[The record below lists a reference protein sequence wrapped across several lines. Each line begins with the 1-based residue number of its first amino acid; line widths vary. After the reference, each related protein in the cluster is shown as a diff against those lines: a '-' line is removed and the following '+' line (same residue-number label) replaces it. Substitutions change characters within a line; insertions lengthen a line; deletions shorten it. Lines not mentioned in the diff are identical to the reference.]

1 MMRGWNIL
9 EGDRVPPLDDSSS
22 QRSSPDTA
30 HEASYDARPLVQGMR
45 AYFPRAALAPASM
58 TRAIA
63 PDTSPGVESATFPGV
78 RVREPQRL
86 DETDGPTGSAEHLAR
101 LTLASMRTP
110 RQQAFLS
117 GKLWLYRLWL
127 VGATAA
133 LCAVLLWIQSLVGAI
148 PPHPT
153 RAQEIVQWSEL
164 LWLTPALLALAL
176 WLGWFIFAEVA
187 RPDPEPSSAPRTPNP
202 DGIGSRP
209 VRLIL
214 RYVTRGDNQAVL
226 REAVKSAHE
235 AFASYPEAKG
245 PYRIEIVS
253 DRSIMLHDARENVA
267 VYVSPKSYLTPNRS
281 RYKARALAYLQAQT
295 APQEGDWYVYLDEE
309 SLVDAALIAGVYRF
323 IAKALIR
330 MARTGKPTPRLIGQG
345 GILYHGGTWF
355 FRGADA
361 LRTADDVGRFRLQ
374 YALGVPIF
382 GIHGSYIVVSGA
394 DDAQLPFDV
403 GARNSLT
410 EDAAWALRAW
420 ARGYRFGWVEGYVH
434 EQPPQRMMDFVRQR
448 SRWLSGIRLVLL
460 DREVPLRFRA
470 CLGAFTFL
478 WQISFLP
485 FLITIA
491 AFLVHIAPPLWMRLP
506 ADFAWATFVLAY
518 FQGADIEARY
528 AARMT
533 AARRRWA
540 PALGHT
546 ASLGRRMASWLM
558 ACCYIWYAL
567 LEAAGVVY
575 SMKPKAGFF
584 VIYKPDLSQT
594 PQAASARKRPQ
605 SAKRLRP
612 AQAAPTARRPI

>member
-1 MMRGWNIL
+1 
-9 EGDRVPPLDDSSS
+9 V
-22 QRSSPDTA
+22 
-30 HEASYDARPLVQGMR
+30 
-45 AYFPRAALAPASM
+45 
-58 TRAIA
+58 A
-63 PDTSPGVESATFPGV
+63 PDYTVATEVATFPGV

-86 DETDGPTGSAEHLAR
+86 SDANGPTGSVEHLAQ

-110 RQQAFLS
+110 RQRTLLS

-133 LCAVLLWIQSLVGAI
+133 LCAVLLWIQSLVGAV
-148 PPHPT
+148 PAHPS

-164 LWLTPALLALAL
+164 LWLTPAFLALAL

-187 RPDPEPSSAPRTPNP
+187 RPNPEPSSAPRIPNP
-202 DGIGSRP
+202 TGVGSRP
-209 VRLIL
+209 VRLVL
-214 RYVTRGDNQAVL
+214 RYVTRGENRAVL
-226 REAVKSAHE
+226 REAAKSAHE

-253 DRSIMLHDARENVA
+253 DRSVLLDDEHENVA
-267 VYVSPKSYLTPNRS
+267 VYVPPKSYLTPNQS
-281 RYKARALAYLQAQT
+281 RYKARALAYLQAQ
-295 APQEGDWYVYLDEE
+295 AEAQDGDWYIYLDEE
-309 SLVDAALIAGVYRF
+309 SLVDAALIAGIYRF
-323 IAKALIR
+323 IARALIC
-330 MARTGKPTPRLIGQG
+330 MARKGQPTPRLIGQG

-374 YALGVPIF
+374 YALGAPVF

-394 DDAQLPFDV
+394 DDRQLPFDV
-403 GARNSLT
+403 GGRNSLT

-434 EQPPQRMMDFVRQR
+434 EQPPQRMADFVRQR
-448 SRWLSGIRLVLL
+448 ARWLSGIRLVLL
-460 DREVPLRFRA
+460 DREVPVRFRA
-470 CLGAFTFL
+470 CLGVFTAL

-491 AFLVHIAPPLWMRLP
+491 AFLVHIAPPVWMRLP

-528 AARMT
+528 AAR
-533 AARRRWA
+533 ASARQKRWA
-540 PALGHT
+540 PAVEHT

-558 ACCYIWYAL
+558 AFCYIWYAL

-584 VIYKPDLSQT
+584 VIYKPDLSQS
-594 PQAASARKRPQ
+594 PEPAAPPAARKRPQ
-605 SAKRLRP
+605 STKRLRP
-612 AQAAPTARRPI
+612 AQATPTARRPA

>member
-1 MMRGWNIL
+1 
-9 EGDRVPPLDDSSS
+9 
-22 QRSSPDTA
+22 
-30 HEASYDARPLVQGMR
+30 MR
-45 AYFPRAALAPASM
+45 ASFPRAALAPASM
-58 TRAIA
+58 TQALA
-63 PDTSPGVESATFPGV
+63 PGSTTTMESATFPGV

-86 DETDGPTGSAEHLAR
+86 GDADGPSGSIEHLAR
-101 LTLASMRTP
+101 LTLTSMRTQG
-110 RQQAFLS
+110 QQALLT

-127 VGATAA
+127 VGATVA

-148 PPHPT
+148 PAHPT
-153 RAQEIVQWSEL
+153 RAQEVVQWSEL
-164 LWLTPALLALAL
+164 LWLTPAFLALAL

-187 RPDPEPSSAPRTPNP
+187 RPDPEPSSAPRIPNP
-202 DGIGSRP
+202 SGSGSRP
-209 VRLIL
+209 VRLVL
-214 RYVTRGDNQAVL
+214 RYVTRGENQAVL
-226 REAVKSAHE
+226 REAIRSAHD
-235 AFASYPEAKG
+235 AFACYSEAKG

-253 DRSIMLHDARENVA
+253 DRAILLDDARENVA
-267 VYVSPKSYLTPNRS
+267 VYVPPKSYLTPNHS

-295 APQEGDWYVYLDEE
+295 TPEEGDWHIYLDEE
-309 SLVDAALIAGVYRF
+309 SLVDAALIAGIYRF
-323 IAKALIR
+323 IAKAHIR
-330 MARTGKPTPRLIGQG
+330 MARTGKPTPQLIGQG

-394 DDAQLPFDV
+394 DDGRLPFDV
-403 GARNSLT
+403 GERNSLT

-420 ARGYRFGWVEGYVH
+420 ARGYRFGWVEGYVR

-460 DREVPLRFRA
+460 DHEVPLPFRA
-470 CLGAFTFL
+470 CLGIFSFL

-491 AFLVHIAPPLWMRLP
+491 AFLVHIAPPTWMRLP

-528 AARMT
+528 AAKAT
-533 AARRRWA
+533 AARRHWA
-540 PALGHT
+540 PALKHT

-584 VIYKPDLSQT
+584 VIYKPDLSQS
-594 PQAASARKRPQ
+594 PQSAKPAPARKRSQ
-605 SAKRLRP
+605 SNKRLRP
-612 AQAAPTARRPI
+612 AQATPTARRPA

>member
-1 MMRGWNIL
+1 M
-9 EGDRVPPLDDSSS
+9 PPLDDSSA
-22 QRSSPDTA
+22 QRTSPGA
-30 HEASYDARPLVQGMR
+30 PQESPRDARPLIQGMR
-45 AYFPRAALAPASM
+45 AYFPRAALMPSSM
-58 TRAIA
+58 TRTMA
-63 PDTSPGVESATFPGV
+63 PDYAVATETATFPRV
-78 RVREPQRL
+78 RVREPVRL
-86 DETDGPTGSAEHLAR
+86 GEADGPSGSAEHLAQ

-110 RQQAFLS
+110 RQRAFLT

-133 LCAVLLWIQSLVGAI
+133 LCAVLLWIQSLVGAV
-148 PPHPT
+148 PAHPT
-153 RAQEIVQWSEL
+153 RAQEIVQWSEI
-164 LWLTPALLALAL
+164 LWLTPAFLALAL

-187 RPDPEPSSAPRTPNP
+187 RPDPEPSSAPRIPNSS
-202 DGIGSRP
+202 GVGSYP
-209 VRLIL
+209 VRIVL

-226 REAVKSAHE
+226 REAVKSAHD
-235 AFASYPEAKG
+235 AFAAYPEAKG

-253 DRSIMLHDARENVA
+253 DRSVLLGDAHENVT
-267 VYVSPKSYLTPNRS
+267 VYVPPKNYLTPNHS

-295 APQEGDWYVYLDEE
+295 TPQEGDWYVYLDEE

-330 MARTGKPTPRLIGQG
+330 MARSGKSSPRLIGQG

-394 DDAQLPFDV
+394 DDGQLPFDV
-403 GARNSLT
+403 GERNSLT

-460 DREVPLRFRA
+460 DHEVPLRFRA
-470 CLGAFTFL
+470 CLGVFTFL

-485 FLITIA
+485 FLITMA
-491 AFLVHIAPPLWMRLP
+491 AFLVHIAPPVWMRIP

-528 AARMT
+528 AARASAT
-533 AARRRWA
+533 QKRWA
-540 PALGHT
+540 PAVAHT

-584 VIYKPDLSQT
+584 VIYKPDLSQS
-594 PQAASARKRPQ
+594 PQAAHSTPARKRPQ
-605 SAKRLRP
+605 SNKRLRP
-612 AQAAPTARRPI
+612 AQATPAARRPA

>member
-1 MMRGWNIL
+1 M
-9 EGDRVPPLDDSSS
+9 PPVDDSSL
-22 QRSSPDTA
+22 QRSSRDTSQ
-30 HEASYDARPLVQGMR
+30 EARPIIQGMR
-45 AYFPRAALAPASM
+45 AYFPRAALSPTAM
-58 TRAIA
+58 TRTVA
-63 PDTSPGVESATFPGV
+63 PDNPVAMESATFPGM

-86 DETDGPTGSAEHLAR
+86 GDADGPTGSAEHLAR
-101 LTLASMRTP
+101 LTLASARTP
-110 RQQAFLS
+110 RQQALLT
-117 GKLWLYRLWL
+117 GRLWLYRLWL
-127 VGATAA
+127 LTATAA
-133 LCAVLLWIQSLVGAI
+133 LCAILLWIQSLVGAI
-148 PPHPT
+148 PAHPSQ
-153 RAQEIVQWSEL
+153 AQEIVQWSEL
-164 LWLTPALLALAL
+164 LWLTPAFLALAL

-187 RPDPEPSSAPRTPNP
+187 RPDPEPSSAPRIPNTT
-202 DGIGSRP
+202 GVGSRP
-209 VRLIL
+209 VRLVL

-226 REAVKSAHE
+226 REAMKSAHE
-235 AFASYPEAKG
+235 AFASYSEAKG

-253 DRSIMLHDARENVA
+253 DRAILLDDQRENVA
-267 VYVSPKSYLTPNRS
+267 IYVPPKSYLTPQHS

-295 APQEGDWYVYLDEE
+295 EPQEGDWYVYLDEE

-330 MARTGKPTPRLIGQG
+330 MARSGQPTPRLIGQG

-394 DDAQLPFDV
+394 DDGQLSFDV
-403 GARNSLT
+403 GERNSLT

-420 ARGYRFGWVEGYVH
+420 ARGYRFGWVEGYVR
-434 EQPPQRMMDFVRQR
+434 EQPPQRIMDFVRQR
-448 SRWLSGIRLVLL
+448 ARWLSGIRLVLL
-460 DREVPLRFRA
+460 DHEVPLLFRA
-470 CLGAFTFL
+470 CLGVFTLL

-485 FLITIA
+485 FLITMA

-528 AARMT
+528 AARARTAHRHLPSAVEHT
-533 AARRRWA
+533 AA
-540 PALGHT
+540 
-546 ASLGRRMASWLM
+546 LGRRMASWLM

-584 VIYKPDLSQT
+584 VIYKPDLSQA
-594 PQAASARKRPQ
+594 PQAAQPAPTRKRPQ

-612 AQAAPTARRPI
+612 AQATPTARRPL